1 MGINK
6 KQLAYFRVAK
16 NRPGR
21 EGGSGERKEV
31 AKVLSTIT
39 EFNMT
44 KMFVEHLMAVLNL
57 LYMFSKR
64 SNFISRLAPDRRQL
78 LLTR

>member
-1 MGINK
+1 M
-6 KQLAYFRVAK
+6 
-16 NRPGR
+16 
-21 EGGSGERKEV
+21 S
-31 AKVLSTIT
+31 SIT
-39 EFNMT
+39 EFNVT
-44 KMFVEHLMAVLNL
+44 KIFVEHLMAVLNL